1 MKRVWRVCLLAVALA
16 LLGGCG
22 DSGQPWA
29 LRDVSGL
36 LPPLAFTLHDGSG
49 LVRTAD
55 DFAGQVTLVYFGYT
69 HCPDV
74 CPATLARLAGVLGD
88 LGPAAAQQAHILF
101 VSVDPARDTPALLQ
115 AYGQAF
121 GPAVTALSGTPAQ
134 LRHVTKRYRV
144 TYGLGAADASGDYEV
159 AHSSAVFIFDR
170 HGEVRLLATE
180 DDSAERLAS
189 DLHRL
194 LSTDPERAR

>member
-1 MKRVWRVCLLAVALA
+1 LAVGLA

-22 DSGQPWA
+22 DSGPPWA

-36 LPPLAFTLHDGSG
+36 LPPLAFTLHDGTG
-49 LVRTAD
+49 RVRTAD

-88 LGPAAAQQAHILF
+88 LGPAAAQQARILF

-115 AYGQAF
+115 AYAQAF
-121 GPAVTALSGTPAQ
+121 GPAVTGLSGTPAQ
-134 LRHVTKRYRV
+134 LRQVTKRYRV
-144 TYGLGAADASGDYEV
+144 SYGLGTADASGDYEV
-159 AHSSAVFIFDR
+159 SHSSAVFIFDR
-170 HGEVRLLATE
+170 HGEARLLATE
-180 DDSAERLAS
+180 NDSAERLAS

-194 LSTDPERAR
+194 LATDPDRG